1 MSRRFLSQHK
11 DNTLNHNL
19 CVLAPFKHLQVYE
32 ARKRGIPVVSPAWL
46 ECSRVLWKRADEEAF
61 PVH

>member
-1 MSRRFLSQHK
+1 MFSLSHK
-11 DNTLNHNL
+11 NNALNNII
-19 CVLAPFKHLQVYE
+19 CVLEPLNNLQVYE